1 MLGGRLFLKTANG
14 TSMTELGKLVLQQAR
29 RILEANDQ
37 LFCLGGNNG
46 GPRPIRLGLSSLY
59 LEEFLEHQTA
69 ETLSNVFILV
79 DHSTAISQ
87 GLMEGYIDIACIF
100 ENRSIEPD
108 VAPMVVRKHEEPM
121 VWVRARDFVLSPGA
135 PIPILTW
142 PSDDWTIRS
151 LTEHGLA
158 YRIVLNCS
166 GFHAKVAAA
175 KAGIGLTVVPQ
186 SMVPADLVRA
196 QEYYLPPLHPIQ
208 RLLCVRPSA
217 QTEQAA
223 RLTEQLSAIF
233 FTDHEPAAVAERAG
247 RPPAAIRLPK
257 TARS

>member
-37 LFCLGGNNG
+37 LFCLGGNHV
-46 GPRPIRLGLSSLY
+46 GPRPLRLGLSSLY
-59 LEEFLEHQTA
+59 LEDFLAHQTT
-69 ETLSNVFILV
+69 ETLSNVFIHV

-108 VAPMVVRKHEEPM
+108 VAPMVVLKHEEPM

-142 PSDDWTIRS
+142 PSDDWTIRALS
-151 LTEHGLA
+151 EQGLA

-166 GFHAKVAAA
+166 GFHSKMAAA

-186 SMVPADLVRA
+186 SLVPADLVRA
-196 QEYYLPPLHPIQ
+196 QEYYLPPLPPIQ
-208 RLLCVRPSA
+208 RLLCVRPHVE
-217 QTEQAA
+217 TDQAA
-223 RLTEQLSAIF
+223 RLTQQLSAIF
-233 FTDHEPAAVAERAG
+233 FNDVAPAAIAERAG
-247 RPPAAIRLPK
+247 KPSPAIRIPK
-257 TARS
+257 AARV